1 METVVRKRWLF
12 GMQLLGFLI
21 LDQIPLMMV
30 SVVQFSTENFW
41 FRFVSGLVAVGLG
54 AYFVYL
60 FVAFLKKKK
69 LITWTFFWNQRNLAS
84 GLVRFGDNLLCE
96 NIW

>member
-1 METVVRKRWLF
+1 METVVRKDGCLVC
-12 GMQLLGFLI
+12 LLGFLI

-30 SVVQFSTENFW
+30 SVVQVSTENFW

-60 FVAFLKKKK
+60 FVAF
-69 LITWTFFWNQRNLAS
+69 
-84 GLVRFGDNLLCE
+84 
-96 NIW
+96 

>member
-12 GMQLLGFLI
+12 GMQLRGFLI

-41 FRFVSGLVAVGLG
+41 FRF
-54 AYFVYL
+54 F
-60 FVAFLKKKK
+60 
-69 LITWTFFWNQRNLAS
+69 R
-84 GLVRFGDNLLCE
+84 
-96 NIW
+96 

>member
-69 LITWTFFWNQRNLAS
+69 PVRNRKTVVNSPTTLGTTRLPRIS
-84 GLVRFGDNLLCE
+84 Q
-96 NIW
+96 

>member
-1 METVVRKRWLF
+1 MVVWYAATGLF
-12 GMQLLGFLI
+12 DFGSNSFDDG
-21 LDQIPLMMV
+21 

-60 FVAFLKKKK
+60 FVAFEKK
-69 LITWTFFWNQRNLAS
+69 S
-84 GLVRFGDNLLCE
+84 S
-96 NIW
+96 